1 MNIIVI
7 TAMLFQSVFSVALPV
22 EKVSYLEI
30 NCVGRCR
37 VHNDVGSEIMVK
49 VIAPDSMK
57 DKFGIKRNGNEV
69 VCGLVESIKNDSGSG
84 IDDISGFWK
93 SLKDSIEIDVGLPE
107 SLLADTVSIN
117 AGVANLN
124 AGFTEYSISLLELNA
139 GAGYVSI
146 HLKGKN
152 GKEGGRMEINVG
164 AGSVNIKGAENFLAD
179 TMEINA
185 GMATVALDFDSKPEV
200 TPLYIYISSAMSG
213 FTMVLPDNVLC
224 QKGHVE
230 SFLSLK
236 SLSACNSTEGDIVL
250 NIEGALS
257 SIDVIKKE
265 GVR

>member
-1 MNIIVI
+1 MNIVVI
-7 TAMLFQSVFSVALPV
+7 TTMLFQSVFSVALPV

-37 VHNDVGSEIMVK
+37 IHNAGGSKIMVK
-49 VIAPDSMK
+49 VVAPDSMK

-69 VCGLVESIKNDSGSG
+69 VCGIVESIKTDAVSS
-84 IDDISGFWK
+84 IEDIRGFWK

-107 SLLADTVSIN
+107 SLCADTVN
-117 AGVANLN
+117 VNTGVANVN
-124 AGFTEYSISLLELNA
+124 AVFAKYSISLVELNV
-139 GAGYVSI
+139 GAGLVSI
-146 HLKGKN
+146 YFKGKN
-152 GKEGGRMEINVG
+152 RKEGGKMEINVG
-164 AGSVNIKGAENFLAD
+164 AGSINIKGAENFLAD

-200 TPLYIYISSAMSG
+200 KPLYIYLSSAMSS
-213 FTMVLPDNVLC
+213 FTMRLPDNVLC
-224 QKGHVE
+224 QKGQVE

-236 SLSACNSTEGDIVL
+236 SLSACSDREGDIVL

-265 GVR
+265 GIR